1 MIAPAITFDPE
12 DEDYCIVPGRGRVRR
27 WHKVARDAGLV
38 EPISEL
44 AYERVTNA
52 KHRGR
57 QVHEAIEWFLTGRAF
72 DPQDLEDESLPYLQA
87 FLDYWVKHGELLVE
101 VETPIYCAE
110 LDFCTTPDFR
120 TRDCVHEIKTTSD
133 RAQIWGLQT
142 AAQQIAAGT
151 LSRRVIWL
159 RPKLKTRKVDVING
173 GRLGGTHDVFHY
185 LDFDVVHEA
194 CRGEYDGPAIT
205 AWKAL
210 R

>member
-1 MIAPAITFDPE
+1 MTITLDPD
-12 DEDYCIVPGRGRVRR
+12 DEDYYLVDGRQVRR

-38 EPISEL
+38 EPISDL

-57 QVHEAIEWFLTGRAF
+57 QVHEAIELFLKGQPF
-72 DPQDLEDESLPYLQA
+72 DPQDLADESLPYVQA
-87 FLDYWVKHGELLVE
+87 FLEYWHRHGVPPTAVE
-101 VETPIYCAE
+101 QPIYHPG
-110 LDFCTTPDFR
+110 LNFCTTPDF
-120 TRDCVHEIKTTSD
+120 TIDECVFEVKTQSE
-133 RAQIWGLQT
+133 RSKLWGLQT

-151 LSRRVIWL
+151 LFRAVIWL
-159 RPKLKTRKVDVING
+159 RPKLKTRSYDVITG
-173 GRLGGTHDVFHY
+173 GRLGGTADVFHY
-185 LDFDVVHEA
+185 LDHDVVREA